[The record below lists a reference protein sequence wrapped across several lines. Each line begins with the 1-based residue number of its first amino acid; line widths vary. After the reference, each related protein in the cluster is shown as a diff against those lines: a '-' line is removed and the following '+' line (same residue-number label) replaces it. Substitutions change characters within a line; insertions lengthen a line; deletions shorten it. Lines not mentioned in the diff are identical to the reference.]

1 MLRGNKLHFF
11 CTFSSVVFLVWL
23 VFFLTLLVD
32 TEFPL
37 RRYLLPAMLLGCLG
51 GQNGKLCEVYLE
63 SALLKQMICE

>member
-11 CTFSSVVFLVWL
+11 GTFSSVGFF
-23 VFFLTLLVD
+23 FFLTLLVD

-37 RRYLLPAMLLGCLG
+37 QHYLLPAMLLGCLG

-63 SALLKQMICE
+63 SALLEQMICE

>member
-1 MLRGNKLHFF
+1 MLRGNKLYFFVHFLR
-11 CTFSSVVFLVWL
+11 S
-23 VFFLTLLVD
+23 FFLTLLVD

-63 SALLKQMICE
+63 SALLNQMICE